1 MLHTIHRPSQLVH
14 TDLADLNCF
23 NKSAVAPKYCV
34 VCVDMFSS
42 KTYTYGMRQKSKLR
56 NKLEAFHEEID
67 GKRSYLKKE
76 NRHRMRLQADQEFN
90 QNEIKILYNKFNVE
104 HLNSKLNEG
113 QAVGA
118 EQKIRELKEGL
129 RNFKRIEKTKIYFE
143 A

>member
-1 MLHTIHRPSQLVH
+1 
-14 TDLADLNCF
+14 
-23 NKSAVAPKYCV
+23 
-34 VCVDMFSS
+34 
-42 KTYTYGMRQKSKLR
+42 MRQKSKLR

-67 GKRSYLKKE
+67 GKRLYLKKE
-76 NRHRMRLQADQEFN
+76 KRHRMRLQADQEFN
-90 QNEIKILYNKFNVE
+90 QNEIKIFY
-104 HLNSKLNEG
+104 SKLNEG